1 MHIPK
6 RGKHKVFIGM
16 APGVGKTYRMLEE
29 GQQLKAEGVDV
40 VIGLLETH
48 GRKETADKAIGLEVV
63 PPAQIAYQNRLLPE
77 MDVAAICDRQPQLV
91 LIDELAHTNVPTSD
105 RPKRYQDVELILG
118 AGIDVFSTL
127 NIQHLESLN
136 DLVTQITGVVIRE
149 RVPDRILEEANEVV
163 VIDVTPETL
172 EERLQDGKVYALD
185 KIPQA
190 LTNFFQ
196 RRHLIALRE
205 LALREVADNVEEQ
218 AIDQD
223 PSTPFCNIHERVLVC
238 VSTYEGSMR
247 LLRRAARLASYMNA
261 PLYGLFVCPPDR
273 FLSKSEALQI
283 EGCQRL
289 CEEFGGEFL
298 QVQASNIPQEIA
310 KVARDYR
317 ITQIVLG
324 ETRRSRWQLLLR
336 GSLTYRLMNL
346 LTEQSVDLHIMSH
359 DSRAPRSQNSAES

>member
-1 MHIPK
+1 MYIPK

-63 PPAQIAYQNRLLPE
+63 SPAQIAYQNRLLPE

-105 RPKRYQDVELILG
+105 RPKRYQDVELILA

-261 PLYGLFVCPPDR
+261 PLCGLFVCPPDR

-289 CEEFGGEFL
+289 CEEFVGEFL
-298 QVQASNIPQEIA
+298 QVQASNIPQAIA

-324 ETRRSRWQLLLR
+324 ETRRSRWQLFLR

-359 DSRAPRSQNSAES
+359 DGRAPRSQNSAES